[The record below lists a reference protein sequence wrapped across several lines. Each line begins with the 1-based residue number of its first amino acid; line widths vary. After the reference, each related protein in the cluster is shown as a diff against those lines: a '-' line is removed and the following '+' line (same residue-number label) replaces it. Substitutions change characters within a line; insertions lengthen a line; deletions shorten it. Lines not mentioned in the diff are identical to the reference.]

1 MSVVLEM
8 DNDTAEFVM
17 SALTVFAQGMAD
29 PEDDSGPEMTEQDKE
44 DIQYAIAMAATVSTA
59 ICEAL
64 GSEEEK
70 H

>member
-1 MSVVLEM
+1 
-8 DNDTAEFVM
+8 
-17 SALTVFAQGMAD
+17 MAD